1 MYIVKANFLN
11 RYPVYFNVSGNDVD
25 CVATL
30 EEATTFNKKDDA
42 DKFAGSVSD
51 YFTMNGEKHYSDIR
65 VVKVKITEEDELQ
78 GVTRK

>member
-11 RYPVYFNVSGNDVD
+11 RYPVYFNITGNDID

-42 DKFAGSVSD
+42 DKFAGSISD
-51 YFTMNGEKHYSDIR
+51 HCTMQSEKHYSDIR
-65 VVKVKITEEDELQ
+65 VVKVKITEDDEQQ

>member
-11 RYPVYFNVSGNDVD
+11 RYPVYFNASGNNID

-42 DKFAGSVSD
+42 DKFVGSVSD

>member
-11 RYPVYFNVSGNDVD
+11 RYPVYFNVSGNDID

-42 DKFAGSVSD
+42 DRFAGSVSD
-51 YFTMNGEKHYSDIR
+51 YFTMQGEKHYSGIR
-65 VVKVKITEEDELQ
+65 VVKVKITEVDEKE
-78 GVTRK
+78 GVKR

>member
-11 RYPVYFNVSGNDVD
+11 RYVVYFNIKGNDID

-30 EEATTFNKKDDA
+30 EESTTFNQKDDA

-51 YFTMNGEKHYSDIR
+51 YFTMKGEKHYSDIR
-65 VVKVKITEEDELQ
+65 VVKVKITEED
-78 GVTRK
+78 GKATVKR